1 MNKKVNN
8 KLVIKNCNK
17 NIVNNYNIVNN
28 LKHMYKN
35 GKINARKLEIIEIKY
50 KTN

>member
-8 KLVIKNCNK
+8 KLITKNCNK
-17 NIVNNYNIVNN
+17 NINNNYNIVNN
-28 LKHMYKN
+28 LKLMYKN
-35 GKINARKLEIIEIKY
+35 GKINAKRLEIIEIKY